1 MAGGTVV
8 APAILPENRRRGR
21 TRNCF
26 AASEYRLGLFPIF
39 HTREPN
45 SWRYLI
51 CKFWCKSE
59 RIRAMSNRI
68 PKPGNSSLTI
78 FAVITIFAA
87 AISLQAQSSRPRR
100 VAPAP
105 TPTPDTL
112 LGPEPKS
119 SPATDRNAPLLDVKP
134 ARPIGA
140 APASTSTDTTHA
152 FQLFQQKQY
161 AAAAKEAKAIA
172 MIDPGNA
179 EAWKLAGFSEF
190 YLKKYTDASDDLQK
204 ALDLQRKTDQEDPH
218 TVDALAESY
227 TLGEKFDLALPL
239 LVKITTRAGATPDAQ
254 FLYYRGLAEFK
265 TGKTGDAEKTFNAA
279 VKANPKDAA
288 SLLYLG
294 QIALARKDLD
304 TAIATLNRATVNDP
318 RLASAWYLLTSAY
331 LRRATSA
338 PDETKASADYL
349 GAIRTG
355 EALTRLRSDEEAL
368 GLYARA
374 LIGAQQYARAATVLE
389 RAAATDSASGITLY
403 LLGLSYSRANNFP
416 KAIAAL
422 ERAVAKTPNDVNSY
436 RELGYDY
443 EKTKQYPKAFA
454 TYQKAL
460 TIAPDDADFKEA
472 LERMRPF
479 AKS

>member
-1 MAGGTVV
+1 MKNRT
-8 APAILPENRRRGR
+8 PRPENTGAGVMAVSARAKSVGQ
-21 TRNCF
+21 
-26 AASEYRLGLFPIF
+26 LLFLVVV
-39 HTREPN
+39 
-45 SWRYLI
+45 LI
-51 CKFWCKSE
+51 V
-59 RIRAMSNRI
+59 
-68 PKPGNSSLTI
+68 T
-78 FAVITIFAA
+78 A
-87 AISLQAQSSRPRR
+87 AIASQAQSSRPRR

-112 LGPEPKS
+112 LGPPPKS
-119 SPATDRNAPLLDVKP
+119 SPVADKNAPLLDVRPSKP
-134 ARPIGA
+134 VGE
-140 APASTSTDTTHA
+140 APPATSSDNSSNSSNPGSNSSNDTTHA
-152 FQLFQQKQY
+152 FQLFQQRQY
-161 AAAAKEAKAIA
+161 TQAAKEAKAVA
-172 MIDPGNA
+172 ANDPSNA

-190 YLKKYTDASDDLQK
+190 YLKQYNEAADDLQK
-204 ALDLQRKTDQEDPH
+204 ALELQRKSNQEDSH

-227 TLGEKFDLALPL
+227 TLAEKFDLALPL
-239 LVKITTRAGATPDAQ
+239 LVKITTRPGVEAQ

-265 TGKTGDAEKTFNAA
+265 TGKTEEAEKTFNAA

-294 QIALARKDLD
+294 QIAMSRKDLD
-304 TAIATLNRATVNDP
+304 TAISTLNRATTNDP
-318 RLASAWYLLTSAY
+318 KLTSGWYLLTSAY
-331 LRRATSA
+331 LRRATA
-338 PDETKASADYL
+338 AADETKASADYL
-349 GAIRTG
+349 GAIRSG

-389 RAAATDSASGITLY
+389 RGAASDNVSGITLY

-443 EKTKQYPKAFA
+443 EKTKQYPKAYA

-460 TIAPDDADFKEA
+460 TVAPDDADFKEG

-479 AKS
+479 AKPGA

>member
-1 MAGGTVV
+1 
-8 APAILPENRRRGR
+8 
-21 TRNCF
+21 
-26 AASEYRLGLFPIF
+26 
-39 HTREPN
+39 
-45 SWRYLI
+45 
-51 CKFWCKSE
+51 
-59 RIRAMSNRI
+59 MSNRI
-68 PKPGNSSLTI
+68 PNSAMYALAV
-78 FAVITIFAA
+78 FAATLIFAA
-87 AISLQAQSSRPRR
+87 AISTQAQSSRPRR
-100 VAPAP
+100 VTPAP

-112 LGPEPKS
+112 LGPGPKA

-134 ARPIGA
+134 ARPIGT

-172 MIDPGNA
+172 AIDPANP

-190 YLKKYTDASDDLQK
+190 YLKQYADASDDLQK

-239 LVKITTRAGATPDAQ
+239 LVKITTRAGAPPDPQ

-265 TGKTGDAEKTFNAA
+265 TGKVDDAEKTFNAA

-294 QIALARKDLD
+294 QMALARKDLD

-338 PDETKASADYL
+338 TDETKAGADYL
-349 GAIRTG
+349 GAIRSG
-355 EALTRLRSDEEAL
+355 EALTRLRPADEDAL

-374 LIGAQQYARAATVLE
+374 LIGAQQYARAVTVLE
-389 RAAATDSASGITLY
+389 RPAASNTASGITLY

-416 KAIAAL
+416 KAIATL
-422 ERAVAKTPNDVNSY
+422 ERAVARTPNDVNSY

>member
-1 MAGGTVV
+1 
-8 APAILPENRRRGR
+8 
-21 TRNCF
+21 
-26 AASEYRLGLFPIF
+26 
-39 HTREPN
+39 
-45 SWRYLI
+45 
-51 CKFWCKSE
+51 
-59 RIRAMSNRI
+59 MSNRI
-68 PKPGNSSLTI
+68 PRAGNSALGV
-78 FAVITIFAA
+78 FAITLIFAA
-87 AISLQAQSSRPRR
+87 ATSLQAQSSRRGR

-105 TPTPDTL
+105 TRWPDTL
-112 LGPEPKS
+112 LGPPQKS

-134 ARPIGA
+134 AKPIGA
-140 APASTSTDTTHA
+140 APPSSSTDTTHA

-161 AAAAKEAKAIA
+161 AQAAKEAKSVTA
-172 MIDPGNA
+172 IDPANA

-190 YLKKYTDASDDLQK
+190 YLKQYADASEDLRR
-204 ALDLQRKTDQEDPH
+204 ALELQRKTDQEDPH

-239 LVKITTRAGATPDAQ
+239 LVKITTRPGATPDAQ

-265 TGKTGDAEKTFNAA
+265 TGKADDAEKTFNAA

-294 QIALARKDLD
+294 QIALSRKDLD
-304 TAIATLNRATVNDP
+304 TAIAALNRATVNDP

-331 LRRATSA
+331 LRRAATA
-338 PDETKASADYL
+338 TDEAKGSADYL
-349 GAIRTG
+349 GAIRSG

-389 RAAATDSASGITLY
+389 RPAANDNVSGITLY

-460 TIAPDDADFKEA
+460 TIAPDDTDFKEA